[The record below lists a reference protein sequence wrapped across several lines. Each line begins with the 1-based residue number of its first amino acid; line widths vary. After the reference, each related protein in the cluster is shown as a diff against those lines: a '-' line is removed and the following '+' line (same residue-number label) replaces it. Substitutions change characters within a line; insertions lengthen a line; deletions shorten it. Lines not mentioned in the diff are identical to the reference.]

1 MTAVP
6 LERIQTISGLGVPM
20 AEHSTVAPVVLEKST
35 RLMGSWMKRGPARS
49 SSTAETETKTR
60 MELIVLRRYI
70 VPCAQLSGC
79 SINKHTLSALLTVDR
94 SGKSSTNTTTKST
107 TTTTAPF

>member
-35 RLMGSWMKRGPARS
+35 RFTGSWMNTGPARS
-49 SSTAETETKTR
+49 SSGAAVAAVTR
-60 MELIVLRRYI
+60 RDAVSMPQDVEEAR
-70 VPCAQLSGC
+70 
-79 SINKHTLSALLTVDR
+79 
-94 SGKSSTNTTTKST
+94 
-107 TTTTAPF
+107 